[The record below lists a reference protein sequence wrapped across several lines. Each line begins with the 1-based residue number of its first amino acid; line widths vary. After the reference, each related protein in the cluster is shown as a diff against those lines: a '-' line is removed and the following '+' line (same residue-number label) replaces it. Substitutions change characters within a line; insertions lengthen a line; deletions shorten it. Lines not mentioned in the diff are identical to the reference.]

1 MYSRE
6 HAVGQLK
13 LDVGMSLLIS
23 LCSHLNF
30 EYLGRTSIPHLKFMI
45 CFVSYTI
52 SVLFFFPNN
61 INIVFHY
68 EVNMDPTL
76 VIPHASFVSQHNFHV
91 SPTVMFQ
98 NVNQKS
104 KASQLLKWGTRMMST
119 KLESASTS
127 NIYLWLHVNELLLFW
142 PLFSE
147 WLLGPKSVNVLK
159 VCFVLLVLFS
169 ARGLVVVG
177 RIGY

>member
-1 MYSRE
+1 
-6 HAVGQLK
+6 
-13 LDVGMSLLIS
+13 
-23 LCSHLNF
+23 
-30 EYLGRTSIPHLKFMI
+30 
-45 CFVSYTI
+45 
-52 SVLFFFPNN
+52 
-61 INIVFHY
+61 
-68 EVNMDPTL
+68 
-76 VIPHASFVSQHNFHV
+76 
-91 SPTVMFQ
+91 
-98 NVNQKS
+98 
-104 KASQLLKWGTRMMST
+104 MST